1 MSTITKGYSFGQTEL
16 VTNTKLHS
24 LVDDG
29 AVTAIVNADI
39 GASAAIVG
47 SKLNLAAAGAI
58 GGTTPSTGAFT
69 TLSGTSLVATTA
81 DINAGTFDGIV
92 GGTTPAA
99 GAFTTLTAT
108 GDIYTN
114 AWADYSATSTVVGWV
129 SFTTKSIYTKKIGKT
144 VFVSYSIAGTSNA
157 ATASFTVPYTIASP
171 NFYSVSGYA
180 SDAGGTPVAGNIVVV
195 AGGVV
200 IDLRKDATTNAAWT
214 ASGTKTVLGRFS
226 YESA

>member
-1 MSTITKGYSFGQTEL
+1 MATISKGYSFGQTEL

-58 GGTTPSTGAFT
+58 GGTTP
-69 TLSGTSLVATTA
+69 
-81 DINAGTFDGIV
+81 
-92 GGTTPAA
+92 AA

-114 AWADYSATSTVVGWV
+114 AWTDYSATSTVVGW
-129 SFTTKSIYTKKIGKT
+129 SDFTAKIIYTKKIGKV
-144 VFVSYSIAGTSNA
+144 VFVKFILSGTSNA
-157 ATASFTVPYTIASP
+157 TGISFTLPYACE
-171 NFYSVSGYA
+171 A
-180 SDAGGTPVAGNIVVV
+180 VAGNVSVPMGYGIDNTEALTTPGRLSIVANTATVNCYKDM
-195 AGGVV
+195 AG
-200 IDLRKDATTNAAWT
+200 AAWT
-214 ASGTKTVLGRFS
+214 NSGNKYVGGSFW